1 MSTVEPSVDDS
12 VTAWIERLRLGDRNA
27 GDLLHRRYGQQL
39 ASTARAKFPNALTPA
54 SDEHDLTQS
63 VFCALWKVASEGGL
77 KPVDNRSSFWWLL
90 LGIARNKAISRLRA
104 ARAAKRQGDG
114 RGREHIDDHLNSIV
128 DPAPSPELVQAF
140 FEEQEALFA
149 LLRDEAERAIAVL
162 KLEGFNHPE
171 IAGKL
176 GLSVRTVE
184 RKAAIIREKWANY
197 AESEE
202 GYAGNDSKD
211 R

>member
-12 VTAWIERLRLGDRNA
+12 VTAWVERLRLGDRDA

-39 ASTARAKFPNALTPA
+39 ANTARSRFSNALTPA

-63 VFCALWKVASEGGL
+63 VFCALWKVAAEGGL
-77 KPVDNRSSFWWLL
+77 KPVDNRASFWWLL
-90 LGIARNKAISRLRA
+90 LGIAKNKAISRVRA
-104 ARAAKRQGDG
+104 ARAAKRRGDG
-114 RGREHIDDHLNSIV
+114 RGRENIGDQLNSV
-128 DPAPSPELVQAF
+128 ADPSPTPELVQAF
-140 FEEQEALFA
+140 FEEQEALID
-149 LLRDEAERAIAVL
+149 LLKDEAERAIAVL

-197 AESEE
+197 AASEE
-202 GYAGNDSKD
+202 GYAGNDSQD